1 MIRRV
6 NELTIDRFARP
17 KNNSFQNRRLMQRR
31 VFFFLSEG
39 VEVISPEAPLGKV
52 SVGGGVGD
60 KRAY

>member
-17 KNNSFQNRRLMQRR
+17 KNDSFQNRRLMQRR
-31 VFFFLSEG
+31 VFFLSEG